1 MSKKVAEKGQ
11 ALIELI
17 LAIAIATML
26 LGVLATGAI
35 SAREG
40 LTRSDRVLDANTLLQ
55 KEIEV
60 VRSIREIAWNSIS
73 NPGTYHVEQSGNNW
87 IAAAGTITENGY
99 TRGFTVNNV
108 CRTSAIST
116 VINCSNPQAINDP
129 STKEITA
136 QVSWSFLGTQ
146 SVSSTFYISRYF
158 NNQTWTQTTKADF
171 DAGIFDNTR
180 STNRGGGTV
189 ELQVGGGQSFADDYL
204 NESDYNFDSN
214 KIEVVGGYAQLKAQG
229 SLVTGST
236 TNPDFGGG
244 SGGWAFVSW
253 RDSVGQSES
262 YQSSGGNPGGYIQV
276 NLPAARKKVGGGYW
290 YQSFTTTVANPTA
303 TLSLDWRSIA
313 YQAIPDS
320 FRVYAFVD
328 TTSGAPTLGQQVWN
342 SGEITGMTSWFSI
355 VNIDVSSKVT
365 AAGTYYLKVAV
376 LVDYPNNATRGPYT
390 VGFDNVSLTWSKIV
404 GSYPTDQPNIYR
416 KIYFTAPS
424 ISAWTSFSATEVLN
438 GGSIRYQLSDDD
450 GQTWKFFNGTS
461 WITAT
466 NPTDYNDQNTINNRI
481 SSFPTTNGKINVR
494 AFLISNGSQFVRLDR
509 IVIGYTGT
517 ETGTFTSTTF
527 NAGTQ
532 VSFNRLFWT
541 ESVTASTSIR
551 FQIAV
556 NDDNA
561 TWNFFGP
568 DGTAATY
575 FTGGVGIVP
584 LEGILGQYLRYKIFF
599 TSASKDTPFVAD
611 VTINYSP

>member
-40 LTRSDRVLDANTLLQ
+40 LTRAARVLDANTLLQ

-136 QVSWSFLGTQ
+136 QVSWSFLGTP

-229 SLVTGST
+229 
-236 TNPDFGGG
+236 
-244 SGGWAFVSW
+244 
-253 RDSVGQSES
+253 
-262 YQSSGGNPGGYIQV
+262 
-276 NLPAARKKVGGGYW
+276 
-290 YQSFTTTVANPTA
+290 
-303 TLSLDWRSIA
+303 
-313 YQAIPDS
+313 
-320 FRVYAFVD
+320 
-328 TTSGAPTLGQQVWN
+328 
-342 SGEITGMTSWFSI
+342 
-355 VNIDVSSKVT
+355 
-365 AAGTYYLKVAV
+365 
-376 LVDYPNNATRGPYT
+376 
-390 VGFDNVSLTWSKIV
+390 
-404 GSYPTDQPNIYR
+404 
-416 KIYFTAPS
+416 
-424 ISAWTSFSATEVLN
+424 
-438 GGSIRYQLSDDD
+438 
-450 GQTWKFFNGTS
+450 
-461 WITAT
+461 
-466 NPTDYNDQNTINNRI
+466 
-481 SSFPTTNGKINVR
+481 
-494 AFLISNGSQFVRLDR
+494 
-509 IVIGYTGT
+509 
-517 ETGTFTSTTF
+517 
-527 NAGTQ
+527 
-532 VSFNRLFWT
+532 
-541 ESVTASTSIR
+541 
-551 FQIAV
+551 
-556 NDDNA
+556 
-561 TWNFFGP
+561 
-568 DGTAATY
+568 
-575 FTGGVGIVP
+575 
-584 LEGILGQYLRYKIFF
+584 
-599 TSASKDTPFVAD
+599 
-611 VTINYSP
+611 